1 MTSLNGGIYN
11 FRNFRPNAELQKNL
25 KQKPE
30 DNSNGVADP
39 KVAEAQEQD
48 GSNVVSSTKVLKEL
62 EELAAIQRG
71 AVKTQAPENVAP
83 KQNASGARTETTEEL
98 DENGNKIV
106 ITKKYDNAGR
116 LVSET
121 YYKNGVLEKE

>member
-39 KVAEAQEQD
+39 KVAEVQKQD
-48 GSNVVSSTKVLKEL
+48 NSNVMSSTKALNEL
-62 EELAAIQRG
+62 ELLAAIQKE
-71 AVKTQAPENVAP
+71 AVKTQRFY
-83 KQNASGARTETTEEL
+83 SL
-98 DENGNKIV
+98 FSIF
-106 ITKKYDNAGR
+106 
-116 LVSET
+116 
-121 YYKNGVLEKE
+121 